1 MKLQLVGTT
10 WRPKTR
16 ITFFDLFRGGQ
27 KVISSFVREK
37 EYILTLH
44 ESCPKIGGYHN
55 YLIGIKG

>member
-44 ESCPKIGGYHN
+44 ESCPKIGGYHTV
-55 YLIGIKG
+55 